1 MRVASGAVQHV
12 GFIGLGIMGSRM
24 AASVRRAGFPVTV
37 WNRTRARAEAW
48 AAEHDGAVADT
59 PAEVALRCDV
69 VVTIVVDGP
78 QVEQVLLGPGGV
90 VEDARPGLLCIDM
103 STIAPGEARAIA
115 GRLRERGAGFLD
127 APVTGSAPKAAD
139 GTLTIMVGG
148 AEQDVAR
155 GRPVLE
161 AMGETIVHVGPV
173 GHGQT
178 VKVLSNALA
187 AANVTALAQA
197 LLIGKRAG
205 VDLARMVEVL
215 PRSAGGS
222 RMVELKAQPMIEHDF
237 APLFKLEHM
246 LKDAA
251 LALDTAGELGVPFP
265 AAAQARE
272 LLSAGV
278 GRGLGEQDF
287 AAVVEVLEGLAG
299 LRLDG

>member
-1 MRVASGAVQHV
+1 MEHV

-24 AASVRRAGFPVTV
+24 AASVRRAGLEVSV
-37 WNRTRARAEAW
+37 WNRTRATAEAW
-48 AAEHDGAVADT
+48 AAEHGGAVADT
-59 PAEVALRCDV
+59 PAHLAERCDAIV
-69 VVTIVVDGP
+69 SVVVDGP

-90 VEDARPGLLCIDM
+90 VEDARRGLLCIDM
-103 STIAPGEARAIA
+103 STIAPHEARGIA
-115 GRLRERGAGFLD
+115 ARLAQHGVGFLD

-148 AEQDVAR
+148 AGEDVERA
-155 GRPVLE
+155 RPVLD

-178 VKVLSNALA
+178 VKVLTNALA

-197 LLIGKRAG
+197 LLVGRRAG
-205 VDLARMVEVL
+205 VDLDRMVEVL

-222 RMVELKAQPMIEHDF
+222 RMVELKARPMLDHDF
-237 APLFKLEHM
+237 TPLFKLEHM
-246 LKDAA
+246 LKDAG
-251 LALDTAGELGVPFP
+251 LALDTARELGVPFP

-299 LRLDG
+299 LRLDD

>member
-1 MRVASGAVQHV
+1 MEHV

-24 AASVRRAGFPVTV
+24 AASVRRAGLEVSV
-37 WNRTRARAEAW
+37 WNRTRATTEAW
-48 AAEHDGAVADT
+48 VAEHGGAVADT
-59 PAEVALRCDV
+59 PAHLAERCDV
-69 VVTIVVDGP
+69 IVSVVVDGP

-90 VEDARPGLLCIDM
+90 VEDARRGLLCIDM
-103 STIAPGEARAIA
+103 STIAPHEARGIA
-115 GRLRERGAGFLD
+115 ARLAQHGVGFLD

-148 AEQDVAR
+148 AGEDVERA
-155 GRPVLE
+155 RPVLD

-178 VKVLSNALA
+178 VKVLTNALA

-197 LLIGKRAG
+197 LLIGRRAG
-205 VDLARMVEVL
+205 VDLDRMVEVL

-222 RMVELKAQPMIEHDF
+222 RMVELKARPMLDHDF
-237 APLFKLEHM
+237 TPLFKLEHM
-246 LKDAA
+246 LKDAG
-251 LALDTAGELGVPFP
+251 LALDTARELGVPFP

-299 LRLDG
+299 LRLDD

>member
-1 MRVASGAVQHV
+1 MEHV

-24 AASVRRAGFPVTV
+24 AASVRRAGFPVSV
-37 WNRTRARAEAW
+37 WNRTRATADRW
-48 AAEHDGAVADT
+48 AAEHGGTAVDSPADL
-59 PAEVALRCDV
+59 AVRCDAIV
-69 VVTIVVDGP
+69 SVVVDGP
-78 QVEQVLLGPGGV
+78 QVEQVLFGDRGV
-90 VEDARPGLLCIDM
+90 VEAARPGLTCIDM
-103 STIAPGEARAIA
+103 STIAPAQARAIGARLA
-115 GRLRERGAGFLD
+115 GHGAGFLD

-148 AEQDVAR
+148 APETVAR
-155 GRPVLE
+155 ARPVLD

-197 LLIGKRAG
+197 LLIGRKAG
-205 VDLARMVEVL
+205 VDLERMVEVL

-222 RMVELKAQPMIEHDF
+222 RMVDLKARPMLERDF
-237 APLFKLEHM
+237 EPLFKLEHM
-246 LKDAA
+246 LKDAG
-251 LALDTAGELGVPFP
+251 LALDAARELGVPFP

-299 LRLDG
+299 VRLDG

>member
-1 MRVASGAVQHV
+1 MEHV

-24 AASVRRAGFPVTV
+24 AATVRRAGFPVAV
-37 WNRTRARAEAW
+37 WNRTRATADRW
-48 AAEHDGAVADT
+48 AAEHDGTAVDSPADL
-59 PAEVALRCDV
+59 AVRCDV
-69 VVTIVVDGP
+69 IVSVVVDGP
-78 QVEQVLLGPGGV
+78 QVAQVLFGERGV
-90 VEDARPGLLCIDM
+90 VEAARPGLTCVDM
-103 STIAPGEARAIA
+103 STIAPAEARAIGERLA
-115 GRLRERGAGFLD
+115 GHGAGFLD

-148 AEQDVAR
+148 APETVERA
-155 GRPVLE
+155 RPVLD

-197 LLIGKRAG
+197 LLIGRRAG
-205 VDLARMVEVL
+205 VDLERMVEVL

-222 RMVELKAQPMIEHDF
+222 RMVDLKARPMLDRDF
-237 APLFKLEHM
+237 EPLFKLEHM
-246 LKDAA
+246 LKDAG
-251 LALDTAGELGVPFP
+251 LALETARELGVPFP

-272 LLSAGV
+272 LLSAGA
-278 GRGLGEQDF
+278 GRGLGDRDF

-299 LRLDG
+299 FRLDG